1 MYKLPTSLHWLIEK
15 RGRIDGSIQ
24 KIERY
29 LDKHR
34 FFFEKYRQM
43 NDELL
48 LLQETLASVDRTLQ
62 LHKIQVDPK
71 FIPTIH
77 GRNQVT
83 DLRHGE
89 LTKYI
94 MGRLEISKGQP
105 VSSKEIV
112 DFIVDSRL
120 AQGEPPVVR
129 AFLSRRVHARLK
141 ALHSE
146 GKVVRH
152 HPQKTRHY
160 GWWTLA
166 LSSSQDTR
174 TKDDGLGYTP

>member
-34 FFFEKYRQM
+34 LVFEKYQELS
-43 NDELL
+43 NDLL
-48 LLQETLASVDRTLQ
+48 SLKETLASVDKTLQ
-62 LHKIQVDPK
+62 LHEIQVDPQ

-77 GRNQVT
+77 GRNHVT

-89 LTKYI
+89 LTEYI
-94 MGRLEISKGQP
+94 VERLETSKDQP

-112 DFIVDSRL
+112 DFIVESRKV
-120 AQGEPPVVR
+120 QGKLPVVR
-129 AFLSRRVHARLK
+129 VFLSRRVHTQLK
-141 ALHSE
+141 NLHWK

-152 HPQKTRHY
+152 HPQQTRHY

-166 LSSSQDTR
+166 PSFSQDIQ
-174 TKDDGLGYTP
+174 TKDGGLGNSL

>member
-1 MYKLPTSLHWLIEK
+1 MFRLPTSLHWLIEK

-34 FFFEKYRQM
+34 KAFEKYQGLA
-43 NDELL
+43 NDLALL
-48 LLQETLASVDRTLQ
+48 KETLASVDKTLQ
-62 LHKIQVDPK
+62 LHKIQVDPQ

-77 GRNQVT
+77 GRNYVT
-83 DLRHGE
+83 DLQHGE
-89 LTKYI
+89 LTRSIYE
-94 MGRLEISKGQP
+94 RLDIGNDQP

-112 DFIVDSRL
+112 DFIIERRK
-120 AQGEPPVVR
+120 AQGKPPVVR
-129 AFLSRRVHARLK
+129 AFLSHRVYKQLK
-141 ALHSE
+141 NLHWR

-152 HPQKTRHY
+152 HPQKTNHC

-166 LSSSQDTR
+166 TSSSLSTQSEVDA
-174 TKDDGLGYTP
+174 LENTP